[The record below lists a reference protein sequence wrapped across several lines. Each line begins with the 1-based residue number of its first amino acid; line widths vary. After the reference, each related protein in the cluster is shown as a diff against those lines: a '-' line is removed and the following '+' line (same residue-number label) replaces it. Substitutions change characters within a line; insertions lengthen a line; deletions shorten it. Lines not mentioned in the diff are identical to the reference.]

1 LAENGTSTLAD
12 PSGLEAAQ
20 ELLGALLV
28 SRELI
33 TPAQLEEALE
43 EQETSGLQLGQIIV
57 ARGFASAATV
67 AQALATQHGGL
78 MKSEYGFATG
88 FGTGASVPGTVD
100 APPVSPVSARRE
112 AAEAAR
118 RDPEV
123 SAAPAEGPREAVSPE
138 REDVP
143 TARVADLEAQ
153 IAELTAGAFAWER
166 TYGALK
172 QELEQLR
179 ASFAA
184 GETERAELEQ
194 KLTTE
199 IGRNAALRVKAVA
212 EQSVSA
218 DAATAARVQ
227 LESRLAQ
234 ATAQLEQQK
243 AIAAK
248 LEQRVAAL
256 ETELEQRQA
265 EPTASAET
273 DPWAGAKAHLLF
285 FQGSKGYELVEKPGP
300 PPAPGTYVDDQLV
313 ARVALG
319 AVPAALPCAYLVA

>member
-33 TPAQLEEALE
+33 TPAQLDEALE

-194 KLTTE
+194 KLTSE
-199 IGRNAALRVKAVA
+199 IGRNAALRVKAA
-212 EQSVSA
+212 EEQSASA
-218 DAATAARVQ
+218 AA
-227 LESRLAQ
+227 S
-234 ATAQLEQQK
+234 TAQLEQQK

-256 ETELEQRQA
+256 ETQLEERQA
-265 EPTASAET
+265 EPAASAET
-273 DPWAGAKAHLLF
+273 DPWSGAKAHLLF

-300 PPAPGTYVDDQLV
+300 PPAPGTYVDGHVV

>member
-143 TARVADLEAQ
+143 TARVAELEAQ

-194 KLTTE
+194 KLTSE
-199 IGRNAALRVKAVA
+199 IGRNAALRVKAA
-212 EQSVSA
+212 EEQSASA
-218 DAATAARVQ
+218 AA
-227 LESRLAQ
+227 S
-234 ATAQLEQQK
+234 TAQLEQQK

-248 LEQRVAAL
+248 LEHRGAAL
-256 ETELEQRQA
+256 ETQLEARQA
-265 EPTASAET
+265 EPVASAET

-300 PPAPGTYVDDQLV
+300 PPAPGTYVDGHFV